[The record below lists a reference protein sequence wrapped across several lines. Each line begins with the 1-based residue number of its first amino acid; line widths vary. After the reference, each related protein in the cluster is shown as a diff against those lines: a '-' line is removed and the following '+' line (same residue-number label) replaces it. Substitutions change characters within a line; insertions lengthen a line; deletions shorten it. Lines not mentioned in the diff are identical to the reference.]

1 VNLPSIKKRSRSGP
15 ASHFTYKSKDHQ
27 VLTDPR
33 VTAELTAVRATC
45 PLLSLVAQYPVIT
58 RRSADQIAAEV
69 IMAGA
74 RLSD

>member
-1 VNLPSIKKRSRSGP
+1 M
-15 ASHFTYKSKDHQ
+15 
-27 VLTDPR
+27 LTDPR